1 MKWPPACSTLR
12 KDWRRNCKI
21 SVKYLVGKV
30 SRDNFAGALNI
41 IPMTLDNEIQKI
53 LESGLTKSEKNQEL
67 KKLGLRETDINMLW
81 LKYEKEHPKPS
92 RAANVYDA
100 VEDFRRHYPDA
111 PDPKRKEVLN
121 LILRKEIAEEIIRGE
136 KKVEIREVSPFYKA
150 RVWDKR
156 VEEYINEH
164 PEISHEYG
172 LGIYDPIV
180 QVDRIHFYSYSN
192 TWHLDVE
199 CNYNTI
205 ISVCDADVKF
215 LQEEYGCHEF
225 DQWLADLNRQ
235 GIPEDERPQFFI
247 FVIGKI
253 LDKKL

>member
-1 MKWPPACSTLR
+1 MKRPPACFILQ
-12 KDWRRNCKI
+12 KCWRRNYKI
-21 SVKYLVGKV
+21 FEKYLVGKV
-30 SRDNFAGALNI
+30 SRDNFAGKLNI
-41 IPMTLDNEIQKI
+41 RPMTLESEIQKI

-67 KKLGLRETDINMLW
+67 KKLGLRDADINMLW
-81 LKYEKEHPKPS
+81 LKYEREHPKPS
-92 RAANVYDA
+92 RTTNTYDA

-111 PDPKRKEVLN
+111 PEPKRKEVLN
-121 LILRKEIAEEIIRGE
+121 LILRKEIAHEIISGE

-164 PEISHEYG
+164 PEISHEFG
-172 LGIYDPIV
+172 AGIYDPIV